1 MTNSIELLVHIE
13 ERCSLGYLKSFAVD
27 QTSAPLTTI
36 IVLTFFPFSCEFES
50 TNAELQ
56 AVIDSFDYGEFH
68 NVVEE
73 IKQRNGKVPSMG
85 VISELN
91 AKYQQLQAE
100 IDLLKL
106 RCTQLEF
113 EQTKNVQ
120 YEKRIADLQRSN
132 EILVNQNNELLKQ
145 SQYLQTSLVGHL
157 KRLGQT
163 AIDLSQANLSDQI
176 ISSTNLPPAITS
188 AYEPAISPGMSLDTE
203 TDSTD
208 LDSHAFGLAPSLTQ
222 STG

>member
-1 MTNSIELLVHIE
+1 M
-13 ERCSLGYLKSFAVD
+13 
-27 QTSAPLTTI
+27 
-36 IVLTFFPFSCEFES
+36 
-50 TNAELQ
+50 
-56 AVIDSFDYGEFH
+56 IDGFDYEDFH

-73 IKQRNGKVPSMG
+73 IKQRNRLTLPNLGS
-85 VISELN
+85 INELE

-120 YEKRIADLQRSN
+120 YEQRIADLQKQN
-132 EILVNQNNELLKQ
+132 GILVNQNNELLKQ
-145 SQYLQTSLVGHL
+145 SQYLQTNLVYHL

-163 AIDLSQANLSDQI
+163 AIDLPSANLADGLSGNLPGNLSDQI
-176 ISSTNLPPAITS
+176 ISSNNLPPAITS
-188 AYEPAISPGMSLDTE
+188 GYDSANSPSMSLDAE
-203 TDSTD
+203 TD
-208 LDSHAFGLAPSLTQ
+208 LDSRLDGQAFAPTANLTQ